1 MSSQRAAQLVE
12 AGVWLQAKGDVDGAQ
27 RLFEEALKLD
37 PSNLRASQAL
47 ARLAGGPAPAPAPGA
62 LIPESP
68 SEPPQPPV
76 APLIPPAIPPVPSTL
91 IQYMSREELENIAAG
106 RFEGG
111 PAADARRAW
120 EATNPGL
127 DITVST
133 PPPRPRDA
141 LELLSDA
148 PPRATPPP
156 SRGAEDTRDEL
167 ERLIRGARDL
177 LELDDHSGAMDLIQK
192 AAVLSPED
200 PVVQK
205 LKERS
210 EVVLQSMYESKLGR
224 LDTRPRVVLRPDE
237 IIWLNL
243 DHRAGFVLAQIDG
256 DVTYEDL
263 FSICGMSRL
272 DTARIL
278 SQLVQEGI
286 IAGR

>member
-12 AGVWLQAKGDVDGAQ
+12 AAIRLQQAGDHERAH
-27 RLFEEALKLD
+27 RMFEEALMLD
-37 PSNLRASQAL
+37 PSNARASQGL
-47 ARLAGGPAPAPAPGA
+47 AREAGGP
-62 LIPESP
+62 
-68 SEPPQPPV
+68 QT
-76 APLIPPAIPPVPSTL
+76 STL
-91 IQYMSREELENIAAG
+91 IQYLEPESPPAPAVVMG
-106 RFEGG
+106 VG
-111 PAADARRAW
+111 PDAVVAPPLVSDARSAW
-120 EATNPGL
+120 ESKSNPSL
-127 DITVST
+127 DITATT
-133 PPPRPRDA
+133 PPPVPRDA
-141 LELLSDA
+141 LDLLSDA

-156 SRGAEDTRDEL
+156 MRRTTDVREEL
-167 ERLIRGARDL
+167 ETLIRGARDL

-192 AAVLSPED
+192 AAVLAPED

-205 LKERS
+205 LKEKS

-256 DVTYEDL
+256 HVTYEDL

-278 SQLVQEGI
+278 AQLVQEGI